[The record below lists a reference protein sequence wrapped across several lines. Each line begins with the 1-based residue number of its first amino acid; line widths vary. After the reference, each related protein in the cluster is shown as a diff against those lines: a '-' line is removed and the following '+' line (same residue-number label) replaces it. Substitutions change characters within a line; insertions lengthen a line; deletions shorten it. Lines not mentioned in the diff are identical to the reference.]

1 MLNRD
6 HEYLAKLRDYYA
18 EHRVL
23 PSFTAVAKLVGMRS
37 TSTVA
42 AMVERM
48 KVSGH
53 LDSSP
58 DRRLQP
64 GKSFFERSV
73 LDTVPAELIP
83 PVSND
88 VLPVAFNIDE
98 YLIASPSRT
107 LLLRVKNDSMVDAG
121 LLLGD
126 IVVVQK
132 DAPANPGDIV
142 VAIVEREFT
151 VKYLA
156 KDKAGFYLKPGNN
169 GKDYPNIRPK
179 DHLQVF
185 GLVVGSFRKYSHS
198 NSYQF

>member
-6 HEYLAKLRDYYA
+6 DEHLAKLRDYYV

-23 PSFTAVAKLVGMRS
+23 PPYAAVAKLVGMRS
-37 TSTVA
+37 TSAVA

-48 KVSGH
+48 KVSCH

-64 GKSFFERSV
+64 GKRFFERSV
-73 LDTVPAELIP
+73 LDTVTAGLVY
-83 PVSND
+83 PVNDD

-107 LLLRVKNDSMVDAG
+107 LLLRVKNDSMADAG
-121 LLLGD
+121 LLLDD
-126 IVVVQK
+126 IVIVKK
-132 DAPANPGDIV
+132 DAPANSGDIV
-142 VAIVEREFT
+142 VAIVDREFT

-156 KDKAGFYLKPGNN
+156 KDKAGFYLKPGNKAK
-169 GKDYPNIRPK
+169 GYSNIRPK

-198 NSYQF
+198 LSYQF